1 MELQDE
7 RAKAQKLAQE
17 LEAHNKAASVDV
29 SSSQG
34 ERVPLSRG
42 LAEGEG
48 IAGKRGKKV
57 AANI

>member
-7 RAKAQKLAQE
+7 RSKAQKLAHE

-29 SSSQG
+29 SPIQKEKMS
-34 ERVPLSRG
+34 LFKG
-42 LAEGEG
+42 LAEEEG

-57 AANI
+57 AANL